1 MTCQIFE
8 PIIQD
13 VINLVNEQ
21 IGMLKDRVA
30 ALLLTGRFSQ
40 NQYLRQR
47 INTSIPTDIPPPTPE
62 P

>member
-8 PIIQD
+8 KIIQD
-13 VINLVNEQ
+13 VIDLVNEQ

-30 ALLLTGRFSQ
+30 AVLLTGRFSQ

-47 INTSIPTDIPPPTPE
+47 INTSIPTDIPTSTPE